1 MDNFIDSV
9 DITNF
14 KSIRRAGI
22 EDCRRINL
30 FIGRPNV
37 GKSNLLEALS
47 LFSIPYMQYN
57 ENPLLKQFVR
67 AETDSELFFDG
78 NMDTPISID
87 TPLYS
92 LVIEKE
98 HKGIM
103 VNITDKRKCG
113 EKEKIYMEE
122 LKSNQV
128 YFHLDDIPF
137 KAYHFPEE
145 FRKKNK
151 LENFLLPPEGDNL
164 MDALRLLSGIKG
176 ELSAILNSY
185 GLGYVFDMNSR
196 EIKIMRQ
203 KKTSEIFLIPFNSIA
218 DSLKR
223 LIFYKTAIES
233 NKNSI
238 LIFEEPEA
246 HSYPPYISNITQSI
260 IASETNQFFL
270 TTHSPYVVNDLL
282 ECNTNELSIYLVDL
296 KNGETIVKRVSD
308 NQMQEIY
315 DSGADLFFN
324 TETFI

>member
-14 KSIRRAGI
+14 KSIRSAGI
-22 EDCRRINL
+22 EDCLRINL

-47 LFSIPYMQYN
+47 LFSIPYMKYN

-92 LVIEKE
+92 LAIEKE

-103 VNITDKRKCG
+103 VSITDKRKRG
-113 EKEKIYMEE
+113 EKEKIYLEN
-122 LKSNQV
+122 LKSDQV
-128 YFHLDDIPF
+128 YSHLDDMPF

-145 FRKKNK
+145 FGKKNK

-164 MDALRLLSGIKG
+164 MDALRLLSGIKE

-196 EIKIMRQ
+196 EIKIMSQ